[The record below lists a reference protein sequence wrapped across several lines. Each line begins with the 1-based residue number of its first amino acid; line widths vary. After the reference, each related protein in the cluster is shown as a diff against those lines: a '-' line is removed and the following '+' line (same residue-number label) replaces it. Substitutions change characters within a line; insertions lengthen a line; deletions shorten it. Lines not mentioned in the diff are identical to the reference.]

1 MDARIW
7 YVAPYIVIRMLG
19 HYNLD
24 SKLSIFYKGR

>member
-7 YVAPYIVIRMLG
+7 YVTPYIVIRMLG

-24 SKLSIFYKGR
+24 FKPSIFYKDR